1 MDEREKLIFQKI
13 YAELFYLIF
22 IGCAVSLIVKF
33 AVFQMDAA
41 ACIPEFPILV
51 ITPVYMTIRMRM
63 LRVTQANAYKD
74 VPCGSKKRFL
84 MKLLPALF
92 AALLVYAAM
101 NRSEDGI
108 VNWIRLIIF
117 GSSFAI
123 AFIITHI
130 LFKRSEEKRQ
140 KKLDAKY
147 QDET

>member
-22 IGCAVSLIVKF
+22 IGCAVSLVVKF
-33 AVFQMDAA
+33 AVFQMNAT

-51 ITPVYMTIRMRM
+51 AAPVYMTVRMRM

-74 VPCGSKKRFL
+74 VPFGSKKRFL
-84 MKLLPALF
+84 IKLLPALF

-101 NRSEDGI
+101 NRSEDGA
-108 VNWIRLIIF
+108 VNWIRLIVF
-117 GSSFAI
+117 GT
-123 AFIITHI
+123 AFIIAFVTAHI